1 VQHLAIGD
9 PNSHVKMIKS
19 YLYVILPDQIM
30 RLSKLLPARL
40 RSTDAIIPVVK
51 LQGAIMAS
59 SSPLRQNL
67 SLAAVAGPLQ
77 KAFSMKDAPIVAISI
92 NSPGGSPVQSR
103 LIYSRIREL
112 AEEKQ
117 KRVLVFVEDV
127 AASGGYMI
135 ALAGDEIIAD
145 ETSILGSIG
154 VVAASFGF
162 VEAIGKLGIERRVY
176 TAGKNKVSLDPFQPE
191 KKSDITHIKALQ
203 EDIHEIFIDMV
214 KDRRGAKLS
223 DDPDIFTGMY
233 WTGRPAREKGLI
245 DGFGHMSA
253 VLKERYGKKTKLVL
267 MQGRKSFLGRP
278 IPSVHTGNSNFSEI
292 GNAIAASLPA
302 SILDEASER
311 AMWAKYGL

>member
-1 VQHLAIGD
+1 MA
-9 PNSHVKMIKS
+9 NSS
-19 YLYVILPDQIM
+19 
-30 RLSKLLPARL
+30 A
-40 RSTDAIIPVVK
+40 
-51 LQGAIMAS
+51 
-59 SSPLRQNL
+59 LRQNL
-67 SLAAVAGPLQ
+67 SLASVAGPL
-77 KAFSMKDAPIVAISI
+77 KRAFDMKDAPIVAISV

-117 KRVLVFVEDV
+117 KRVLIFVEDV

-154 VVAASFGF
+154 VVAATFGF
-162 VEAIGKLGIERRVY
+162 VEAINKLGVERRVY
-176 TAGKNKVSLDPFQPE
+176 TAGKNKVSMDPFQPE
-191 KKSDITHIKALQ
+191 KKTDIAHIKMLQ

-214 KDRRGAKLS
+214 KDRRGTKLS

-233 WTGRPAREKGLI
+233 WTGRPAKERGLI

-267 MQGRKSFLGRP
+267 MQTKKNFFGRP
-278 IPSVHTGNSNFSEI
+278 VGAVDAGLSSSIGHDIANTIPG
-292 GNAIAASLPA
+292 
-302 SILDEASER
+302 SIASEVEER
-311 AMWAKYGL
+311 ALWARYGL